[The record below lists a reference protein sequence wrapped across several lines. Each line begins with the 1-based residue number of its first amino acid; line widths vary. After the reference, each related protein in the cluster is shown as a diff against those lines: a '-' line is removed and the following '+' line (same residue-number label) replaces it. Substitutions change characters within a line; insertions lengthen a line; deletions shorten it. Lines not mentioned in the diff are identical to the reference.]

1 MQKSKIPR
9 LVREMLLRFG
19 LTETE
24 LGEAEHGSL
33 LRVVRSCLPPD
44 EKLKETS
51 EEFRMRLSLVFFV
64 FSRIENLGE
73 DIEHRLIQ
81 ALEVEAIE
89 LTLD

>member
-1 MQKSKIPR
+1 MQKPKIPR

-19 LTETE
+19 LTEAE
-24 LGEAEHGSL
+24 LDDAEHGSL
-33 LRVVRSCLPPD
+33 LQVVRSCLLPD

-64 FSRIENLGE
+64 FSRIENLGD
-73 DIEHRLIQ
+73 DIERRLIQ

>member
-1 MQKSKIPR
+1 MPETKIPR
-9 LVREMLLRFG
+9 LVRELLLRFG
-19 LTETE
+19 LTEAE
-24 LGEAEHGSL
+24 LDEAERGSL
-33 LRVVRSCLPPD
+33 LQVVRNCLPPD

-51 EEFRMRLSLVFFV
+51 EEFRLRLSLIFFV

-73 DIEHRLIQ
+73 DIERRLIQ